1 MRECVQQEGEGEL
14 SKDVTPT
21 IVWPQP
27 DLMKRSHQR
36 FCPHLRQRSEA
47 FVHESCPCSLQPTA
61 VTSDL

>member
-21 IVWPQP
+21 MVWPQP
-27 DLMKRSHQR
+27 DPVKRSHQR
-36 FCPHLRQRSEA
+36 FCPHLRQGSGVP
-47 FVHESCPCSLQPTA
+47 VHESCPHSLQPTA